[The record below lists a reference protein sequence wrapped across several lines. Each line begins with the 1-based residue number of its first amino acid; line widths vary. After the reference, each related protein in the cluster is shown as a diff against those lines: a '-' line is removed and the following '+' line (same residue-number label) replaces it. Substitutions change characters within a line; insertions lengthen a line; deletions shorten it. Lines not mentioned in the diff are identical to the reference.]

1 MKYSYGWFRLKKLI
15 IIGTDQNKIY
25 NMDTPSIGI
34 ENNSTGVNSAGTGDV
49 NSRFEK
55 SLGLLTTR

>member
-1 MKYSYGWFRLKKLI
+1 MNTINSKFSKNHHKHWLCMA
-15 IIGTDQNKIY
+15 
-25 NMDTPSIGI
+25 MDTPSIGI
-34 ENNSTGVNSAGTGDV
+34 DNAGAGVNSGGGTGDV

>member
-1 MKYSYGWFRLKKLI
+1 
-15 IIGTDQNKIY
+15 
-25 NMDTPSIGI
+25 MDTPSIGI
-34 ENNSTGVNSAGTGDV
+34 DNVATAVNSAGGTGDV

>member
-1 MKYSYGWFRLKKLI
+1 
-15 IIGTDQNKIY
+15 
-25 NMDTPSIGI
+25 MDTPSIGI